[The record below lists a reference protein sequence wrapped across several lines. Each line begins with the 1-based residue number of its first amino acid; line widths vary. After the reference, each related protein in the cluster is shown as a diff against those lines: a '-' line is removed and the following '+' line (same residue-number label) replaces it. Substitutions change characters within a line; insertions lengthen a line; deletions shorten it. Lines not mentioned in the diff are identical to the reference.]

1 MILFI
6 LLSNNL
12 ISIVY
17 YCALNNIVTYYNQV
31 FYHFC
36 KQLRFTGVYN
46 STTKYRYAIMKY
58 RLFCFTRLNDF
69 TSFLTRRV
77 LLIACFSFVIIN
89 SFAQTP
95 DTNKLFV
102 PIARDTANKAADYF
116 TIKQCIDYA
125 LQHEPYINK
134 ALIGVDVAHAT
145 NAINLSGWLP
155 QVNADGDLVH
165 YIQQS
170 SNGTTVPTGGTTTT
184 TGGTSSTTTGGTT
197 GTTTGTSATT
207 TRTTYGNTFVPEL
220 QVSQAIFSP
229 SLLYASK
236 SAPFYIQQAQ
246 QVSDSTKIFIVS
258 TVSKSFYNVLLT
270 LEQINVLKE
279 DTARLGRS
287 LRDSYHQYVGGIVD
301 ETDYEEAEI
310 SLNNSK
316 AQLKQANENVV
327 PEYATLK
334 QYMGYPPGKQ
344 FDVNFDTLQMMRDI
358 RVDTAQQL
366 DYEKRIEVQQV
377 KTQIALQNQL
387 VNYYRTSFLPTVSAF
402 FNYDLDFESN
412 RASDLFNSSYPT
424 SLIGLSVSIPIFTGF
439 YRTNNLRKARLQ
451 ERQLDWDAVDLKSQI
466 YSQYTS
472 ALANYKG
479 NFYNLELL
487 QKNVT
492 LAKRVYFVVQLQY
505 KQGIVAYLNVITA
518 ESNLI
523 SSEISYLNALFT
535 VLSNKI
541 DLEKSMGTIT
551 Y

>member
-1 MILFI
+1 
-6 LLSNNL
+6 
-12 ISIVY
+12 
-17 YCALNNIVTYYNQV
+17 
-31 FYHFC
+31 
-36 KQLRFTGVYN
+36 
-46 STTKYRYAIMKY
+46 MKY
-58 RLFCFTRLNDF
+58 KLSCLAKLINDF
-69 TSFLTRRV
+69 PGILTRRV
-77 LLIACFSFVIIN
+77 LLMACLSVVVTH

-102 PIARDTANKAADYF
+102 PIGRDTSNKAVDYL
-116 TIKQCIDYA
+116 TLRQCINYA
-125 LQHEPYINK
+125 FEHQPSINK
-134 ALIGVDVAHAT
+134 ALIGVDIAHAT
-145 NAINLSGWLP
+145 NSINLSGWLP
-155 QVNADGDLVH
+155 QVSANGDLVH

-170 SNGTTVPTGGTTTT
+170 SSGTTVP
-184 TGGTSSTTTGGTT
+184 
-197 GTTTGTSATT
+197 TTGTSATS

-220 QVSQAIFSP
+220 QVSQAIFNP
-229 SLLYASK
+229 SLLYAAK

-327 PEYATLK
+327 PEYAVLK
-334 QYMGYPPGKQ
+334 QYMGYPPAKQ
-344 FDVNFDTLQMMRDI
+344 FNVNFDTLQMMRDI
-358 RVDTAQQL
+358 HIDTTQQL

-377 KTQIALQNQL
+377 KTQLALQNQL
-387 VNYYRTSFLPTVSAF
+387 VNYYRLSFLPTVSAF
-402 FNYDLDFESN
+402 YNYDLDFQN
-412 RASDLFNSSYPT
+412 NKASELFNSSYPT

-472 ALANYKG
+472 SLANYKG
-479 NFYNLELL
+479 NMYNLEVL

-541 DLEKSMGTIT
+541 DLQKAMGTIT

>member
-1 MILFI
+1 
-6 LLSNNL
+6 
-12 ISIVY
+12 
-17 YCALNNIVTYYNQV
+17 
-31 FYHFC
+31 
-36 KQLRFTGVYN
+36 
-46 STTKYRYAIMKY
+46 MKY
-58 RLFCFTRLNDF
+58 RLSCLTKLNDL
-69 TSFLTRRV
+69 TRILTRRV
-77 LLIACFSFVIIN
+77 LPIACFLFVIIN

-102 PIARDTANKAADYF
+102 PIGRDTSNKAVDYL
-116 TIKQCIDYA
+116 TLKQCIDYA
-125 LQHEPYINK
+125 LQHQPAINR
-134 ALIGVDVAHAT
+134 ALIGVDVAHTT

-155 QVNADGDLVH
+155 QVNANGDLVH
-165 YIQQS
+165 YIQQNNNGS
-170 SNGTTVPTGGTTTT
+170 SVIPGATT
-184 TGGTSSTTTGGTT
+184 TGGTSGTTTGGT
-197 GTTTGTSATT
+197 GTTSGSSSTA
-207 TRTTYGNTFVPEL
+207 TRTTYANTFVPEL
-220 QVSQAIFSP
+220 QVSQAIFNP

-236 SAPFYIQQAQ
+236 SAPLYIQQAQ

-327 PEYATLK
+327 PEYAVLK

-344 FDVNFDTLQMMRDI
+344 FNVNFDTLQMMRDI
-358 RVDTAQQL
+358 RIDTTQQL

-377 KTQIALQNQL
+377 KTQQALQNQL
-387 VNYYRTSFLPTVSAF
+387 VNYYRLSFLPTVSAF
-402 FNYDLDFESN
+402 YNYNLDFEN
-412 RASDLFNSSYPT
+412 NHASDLFNSSYPT
-424 SLIGLSVSIPIFTGF
+424 SLVGLSVSIPIFTGF
-439 YRTNNLRKARLQ
+439 YRVNNLRKARLQ

-466 YSQYTS
+466 YSQYS
-472 ALANYKG
+472 SSLANYKG
-479 NFYNLELL
+479 NFYNLQLL

-541 DLEKSMGTIT
+541 DLEKAMGTIT